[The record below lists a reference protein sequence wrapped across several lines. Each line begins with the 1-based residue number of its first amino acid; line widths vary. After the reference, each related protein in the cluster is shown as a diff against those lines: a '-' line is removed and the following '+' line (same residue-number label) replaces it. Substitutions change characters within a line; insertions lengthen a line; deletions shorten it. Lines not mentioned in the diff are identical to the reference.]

1 MGSIIGIHFGVA
13 GGPEGH
19 YWGNNVNRPNTPR
32 EKAVVGD
39 YAKPHIAAFRKWLQ
53 LNYKGSVKP
62 KELINFIVIS
72 YTDQFNRIVV
82 GMEYII
88 FLKKTDWIIKSEK
101 ENNINSYTIADR
113 WLGIQSYYEDLNNY
127 LSKN

>member
-1 MGSIIGIHFGVA
+1 LEANSEIISHIKITEIS
-13 GGPEGH
+13 GGDVFSLGATEF
-19 YWGNNVNRPNTPR
+19 YIT
-32 EKAVVGD
+32 GD
-39 YAKPHIAAFRKWLQ
+39 VIS
-53 LNYKGSVKP
+53 NYKGSVKP
-62 KELINFIVIS
+62 KELINFTVIS